1 MSGYD
6 LTQLLPALEELWHQ
20 NPEQAEA
27 TAQHYIYDAKKQHFT
42 LTAVCIE
49 EALKNLKEG
58 RGVNALGDSTDIAI
72 HSEGD

>member
-6 LTQLLPALEELWHQ
+6 LTKLLPALEELWHQ

-49 EALKNLKEG
+49 EALNNLKEG
-58 RGVNALGDSTDIAI
+58 KGVNALGSPTDITVPN
-72 HSEGD
+72 E

>member
-27 TAQHYIYDAKKQHFT
+27 TARHYIYDANRQHFPI
-42 LTAVCIE
+42 TAVCIE
-49 EALKNLKEG
+49 EAMKNLKEG
-58 RGVNALGDSTDIAI
+58 KGVDALGDLADATPD
-72 HSEGD
+72 EGD

>member
-6 LTQLLPALEELWHQ
+6 LTQLLPALEKLWHE

-27 TAQHYIYDAKKQHFT
+27 TARHYIDDANRQRFHV
-42 LTAVCIE
+42 TALCIE

-58 RGVNALGDSTDIAI
+58 RGVCELGSPTDITP
-72 HSEGD
+72 SDE